1 MSLFC
6 IIALSATGLVAGLS
20 VLALP
25 FWLMGVP
32 GTQNSYAKGW
42 KLGLYAVGSYPV
54 VWFCLFAFWRSAK
67 KQATV
72 DRLSSLNLW
81 TGTGALISLA
91 LAAVVVALAFKIM
104 SRP

>member
-42 KLGLYAVGSYPV
+42 KLGLYAVGAYPV
-54 VWFCLFAFWRSAK
+54 AWFCLFAFWRSAK
-67 KQATV
+67 KQASV
-72 DRLSSLNLW
+72 DQLSSLNLW

-91 LAAVVVALAFKIM
+91 LAGVVVALAFKIM

>member
-1 MSLFC
+1 MRLFC

-25 FWLMGVP
+25 LWLMGVP
-32 GTQNSYAKGW
+32 GTQNSYARGW

-54 VWFCLFAFWRSAK
+54 VWFCLFTFWRSAK

-72 DRLSSLNLW
+72 EQLSSLSLW
-81 TGTGALISLA
+81 TGVGSIISLA
-91 LAAVVVALAFKIM
+91 LAAAIVAYAFKIM
-104 SRP
+104 SRR